1 MGIPPFLIPVEVEQA
16 PEATAQIVEFPRA
29 ITLAANLRQA
39 QRQVE
44 RLDQQLADNDIR
56 SSDRDEQLRALAAQV
71 GLPYWQQELR
81 EAENAIAMLGADD
94 TLTFRGQMYRADL
107 SANGAN

>member
-1 MGIPPFLIPVEVEQA
+1 MGYPPFLIPVDVEQA

-29 ITLAANLRQA
+29 IVLGAQLREA

-44 RLDQQLADNDIR
+44 RLEQQLADNDIR
-56 SSDRDEQLRALAAQV
+56 SPDRDEQVRAIGAEV
-71 GLPYWQQELR
+71 GLPYWRKELR
-81 EAENAIAMLGADD
+81 ETETAIAMLGADD

>member
-1 MGIPPFLIPVEVEQA
+1 MGFPPFLIPVEVEQA

-29 ITLAANLRQA
+29 IVLGAELREA

-44 RLDQQLADNDIR
+44 RLNQQLADNDKHSR
-56 SSDRDEQLRALAAQV
+56 NYDERCRAVAAEV
-71 GLPYWQQELR
+71 GLPYWQQEVR
-81 EAENAIAMLGADD
+81 RSETAIAMLGADD

>member
-1 MGIPPFLIPVEVEQA
+1 MSYPPFLIPTEVEEA

-29 ITLAANLRQA
+29 IVLGAELREA

-44 RLDQQLADNDIR
+44 RLRQQLADNDR
-56 SSDRDEQLRALAAQV
+56 HSRNFAESCRAIAAEV

-81 EAENAIAMLGADD
+81 NTENAIAMLGADD

-107 SANGAN
+107 SSNGAN

>member
-1 MGIPPFLIPVEVEQA
+1 MGFPPFLIPVEVEQA
-16 PEATAQIVEFPRA
+16 SEATAQIVEFPRA
-29 ITLAANLRQA
+29 IVLGAELREA

-44 RLDQQLADNDIR
+44 RLKQQLADNDKHSQNITER
-56 SSDRDEQLRALAAQV
+56 CRAVAAEA

-81 EAENAIAMLGADD
+81 NTKTAIAMLGAVD
-94 TLTFRGQMYRADL
+94 TLTFRGQMYRVDL